1 MNIFQKKKVAHEYD
15 SYYTTEQGKEI
26 DALEK
31 QAIQDLINPIIPGK
45 LLEIGCGT
53 GHWTSFFSQQGF
65 QVTATDISEAML
77 QQIRAKSLPNVKLFN
92 ADVLQLPFPDD
103 HFDQVAVITAL
114 EFCGNIPQAM
124 SEIKRVLKPDGWLIA
139 GCLNADSTLGKIKNQ
154 DPVYKHGDFMTQS
167 ILKKQLSSIG
177 KPTITESVFLSSDL
191 KLLDQQSSQP
201 TIAGVFMAAV
211 VQKQKQC
218 TSQSK

>member
-1 MNIFQKKKVAHEYD
+1 MNIFEKKEVAQEYD
-15 SYYTTEQGKEI
+15 SYYTTEQGEEI

-53 GHWTSFFSQQGF
+53 GHWTAFFSQQGF
-65 QVTATDISEAML
+65 QVTAADISGAML
-77 QQIRAKSLPNVKLFN
+77 QQIRAKSLPNVKLLN

-114 EFCGNIPQAM
+114 EFCGDIPQAI
-124 SEIKRVLKPDGWLIA
+124 SEIKRVLKSEGWLIA
-139 GCLNADSTLGKIKNQ
+139 GCLNADSSLGKIKNH
-154 DPVYKHGDFMTQS
+154 DPVYKHGDFMSQT
-167 ILKKQLSSIG
+167 ILKKQLSKIG
-177 KPTITESVFLSSDL
+177 YPTITESVYLSSDL
-191 KLLDQQSSQP
+191 KLLDQRSSQ
-201 TIAGVFMAAV
+201 TKVAGVFLAAV

-218 TSQSK
+218 TSQ